1 MPLVS
6 VIVPVYNA
14 APYLVQ
20 CIESLLYQTH
30 RDLQIILVD
39 DGSTDSSLEIVK
51 RYAAEDERITHY
63 SQSHGGQS
71 AARNLGLHYATG
83 DYISFI
89 DSDDYLDV
97 DFYEV
102 LLSAFRPNTDVVQI
116 GYRRVQDGKV
126 LTEQTPHT
134 FYHYT
139 APWSRLY
146 RRDFF
151 IQHHLSFAEGI
162 IYEDVVFSL
171 DVWGTRP
178 NYRLLHYTGYNY
190 RLNPKSTTSTRNHK
204 AECTLFEMMYKRY
217 VSTHDWR
224 HKMLIL
230 YTYLRLKI
238 HFYNIDNKH
247 L

>member
-39 DGSTDSSLEIVK
+39 DGSTDNSLEIVK
-51 RYAAEDERITHY
+51 RYTAEDERITHY

-71 AARNLGLHYATG
+71 VARNLGLHYATG

-97 DFYEV
+97 DFYAV
-102 LLSAFRPNTDVVQI
+102 LLSAFHPDTDVVQI

-134 FYHYT
+134 FYQYT
-139 APWSRLY
+139 SPCLRLY
-146 RRDFF
+146 RREFF
-151 IQHHLSFAEGI
+151 IQHHLSFAEGM
-162 IYEDVVFSL
+162 IYEDVIFSL
-171 DVWGTRP
+171 EVWDARP

-190 RLNPKSTTSTRNHK
+190 RLNPKSTTSTRCPD
-204 AECTLFEMMYKRY
+204 AERVLFRCLRTKYHA
-217 VSTHDWR
+217 THSLFS
-224 HKMLIL
+224 KCLIL
-230 YTYLRLKI
+230 YTYLRLKV
-238 HFYNIDNKH
+238 HFLEHN
-247 L
+247 

>member
-20 CIESLLYQTH
+20 CIESLLCQTH

-39 DGSTDSSLEIVK
+39 DGSTDNSLEIVK
-51 RYAAEDERITHY
+51 RYAAEDERITLY
-63 SQSHGGQS
+63 SQSHQGQS
-71 AARNLGLHYATG
+71 AARKLGLHYATG

-97 DFYEV
+97 DFYAV
-102 LLSAFRPNTDVVQI
+102 LLSAFRPDTDVVQI

-134 FYHYT
+134 FYQYT
-139 APWSRLY
+139 SPCLRLY

-151 IQHHLSFAEGI
+151 IQHHLSFAERM

-171 DVWGTRP
+171 DIWGARP

-190 RLNPKSTTSTRNHK
+190 RLNPKSTTSTRHQD
-204 AECTLFEMMYKRY
+204 AERVLFSCLCTKYHTTRSLFSKC
-217 VSTHDWR
+217 
-224 HKMLIL
+224 LIL
-230 YTYLRLKI
+230 YTYLRLKV
-238 HFYNIDNKH
+238 HFA
-247 L
+247 LC